1 MAGQTGRIAE
11 AVAVYNAASWPVLS
25 SDEAW
30 QQEAASEERRLMA
43 WPRPCVGTQLN
54 RLLSILFDSDVNVM
68 LVLLRA
74 YDDPRSP
81 TWPPDVRD
89 PKMQVLLR
97 VVQRAMQ
104 AGEAAMVEKFG
115 LDELN
120 GLRDFKNVVN
130 ERTAAY
136 ALDVAAKTGWT
147 RDKVFSDMGLPRRL
161 GFRAVKRMHHRKK

>member
-11 AVAVYNAASWPVLS
+11 AISAYHAASWAVLT

-30 QQEAASEERRLMA
+30 QQEAASDERRLMA
-43 WPRPCVGTQLN
+43 WPRPRGGTQLN
-54 RLLSILFDSDVNVM
+54 RLLSVLFDSDVDVL

-74 YDDPRSP
+74 CDDPRSP

-89 PKMQVLLR
+89 PKMQALLR
-97 VVQRAMQ
+97 VAQRAMQ

-115 LDELN
+115 GLELS
-120 GLRDFKNVVN
+120 GVRDFRNAVN
-130 ERTAAY
+130 ERLADY

-147 RDKVFSDMGLPRRL
+147 RDEAFSFAGLPRRL
-161 GFRAVKRMHHRKK
+161 GFRSVKRMRHRK